1 MMSSSQ
7 NSKTT
12 IPCLDSNIQEK
23 LNKARKVLERVE
35 NDPSIPVGAPLF
47 LEDLNDNLAIIGSKT
62 RTPSP
67 AGLSPRRSKPGT
79 KSPVLLSPGRE
90 HSIESDRSLKVVI
103 ATKRGK
109 LSFLPPG
116 ELPPEIDDEDA
127 KMDERKQE
135 VKPLTHKDEFQDLRE
150 KLERENERRK
160 IGPDTYLMA
169 TQGPS
174 FNARVRD
181 YRRNLW
187 GDGAPLLFCS
197 RYTDILRELQT
208 GIQPKSNENATALR
222 KAPSLSAIE
231 RIKADIDK
239 VSPCATRRNADGT
252 YAPIFVSRLRDVYL
266 RKSSFVV
273 FECIVSGSPSP
284 NIEWQFQGSTLQND
298 GKYMIE
304 QGQSI
309 CRLTISQPAVYDVG
323 EYTCIASNE
332 YGTDKTSSLLITG
345 EAPARPG
352 RPECEIISDT
362 EALVTWEAPDGPT
375 CLEGIVYRF
384 EYRQAGPDDYN
395 APWVMISDS
404 VDDEAAV
411 VKHLEPLTFYQ
422 FRVTARNGFG
432 CGVPSLTSRIVQT
445 NARGAPKLP
454 LDGMR
459 GEIRFNVLTAP
470 QKTSARQLEEI
481 SEESESDNMS
491 QTEPYR
497 SLELLSADPTN
508 RFQIESL
515 LFKGRFSVIRHSV
528 DSQKEAGAHYLCRTL
543 ADDKEVVREYETL
556 KEAQHDNVQHLI
568 AAYQNIVH
576 LDVNPYNVMFQSKR
590 NWIVKLVDFG
600 SAQLTKESIKPSEF
614 DVAWAAPELHAK
626 DTPVTV
632 QSDVWGMGVITFC
645 LLSGFHPFTSEYDRP
660 EEVKENV
667 INVKCDPNLIP
678 VNASQEALSFVTWAL
693 KKNPLRRMR
702 TDEALS
708 HRFLSSNQQMVRRRE
723 TIK

>member
-1 MMSSSQ
+1 M
-7 NSKTT
+7 TL
-12 IPCLDSNIQEK
+12 CLPFQ
-23 LNKARKVLERVE
+23 V
-35 NDPSIPVGAPLF
+35 
-47 LEDLNDNLAIIGSKT
+47 
-62 RTPSP
+62 
-67 AGLSPRRSKPGT
+67 
-79 KSPVLLSPGRE
+79 KS
-90 HSIESDRSLKVVI
+90 
-103 ATKRGK
+103 
-109 LSFLPPG
+109 
-116 ELPPEIDDEDA
+116 
-127 KMDERKQE
+127 
-135 VKPLTHKDEFQDLRE
+135 LTHKDEFQDLRE
-150 KLERENERRK
+150 KLKRENERRK

-187 GDGAPLLFCS
+187 GDGAPFVREGILGYRNQDITVRERR

-231 RIKADIDK
+231 RIKADIER
-239 VSPCATRRNADGT
+239 VSPSATRRNADGNSIQHYKLCLRT
-252 YAPIFVSRLRDVYL
+252 SLDFSQFHTDKTLAYAPIFVSRLRDVYL

-273 FECIVSGSPSP
+273 FECVVSGSPSP

-304 QGQSI
+304 QGQSV
-309 CRLTISQPAVYDVG
+309 CRLTISQPAVYDIG

-332 YGTDKTSSLLITG
+332 YGSDKTSSLLITG
-345 EAPARPG
+345 GEEMLLRLSNSFENLRFLIGLFVFGNETTEILKSCMPSEAPARPG
-352 RPECEIISDT
+352 RPECEITSDT

-375 CLEGIVYRF
+375 YLEGIVYRF
-384 EYRQAGPDDYN
+384 EYREAGPDDYN

-459 GEIRFNVLTAP
+459 GEFRFNVLTAP

-491 QTEPYR
+491 QIEPYS
-497 SLELLSADPTN
+497 SLELLSEDPTN

-528 DSQKEAGAHYLCRTL
+528 NSQKEAGAHCVVKIRCLQGLSRTL
-543 ADDKEVVREYETL
+543 ADGKEMMREYETL

-568 AAYQNIVH
+568 AAYLNNGFLYLFCERLYEDVFSRFTHCDYYTEEQIRLTIGQLTGALHWLHFRGIVH

-600 SAQLTKESIKPSEF
+600 SAQFTKESIKPSEF
-614 DVAWAAPELHAK
+614 DVAWAAPELHVK

-660 EEVKENV
+660 EEIKENV

-693 KKNPLRRMR
+693 KKNPL
-702 TDEALS
+702 
-708 HRFLSSNQQMVRRRE
+708 
-723 TIK
+723 